1 MKCDVG
7 SRQLEQYLDGRLAA
21 GARDA
26 IEEHLVRCAAC
37 ARYVAEARRLR
48 SLLAT
53 LPPREVGADFEMR
66 LASRLAQAPRASL
79 IAAWWQRLRFYG
91 AWRLMPTMAAAGAVV
106 AGLLLATFLPRQPA
120 APPSPSPAAL
130 APLREFVEGHQT
142 LAAQSEIVERVVH
155 LPGLDALETSL
166 NVTSGLHL
174 TD

>member
-7 SRQLEQYLDGRLAA
+7 SRQLEQYLDGRLGA
-21 GARDA
+21 GARHA
-26 IEEHLVRCAAC
+26 IEEHLGRCKAC
-37 ARYVAEARRLR
+37 TRYVAEARRLR

-53 LPPREVGADFEMR
+53 LPPREVGPDFEAR
-66 LASRLAQAPRASL
+66 LASRLAQAPRASRVT
-79 IAAWWQRLRFYG
+79 AWWQRLRFH
-91 AWRLMPTMAAAGAVV
+91 ASWRLMPAMAAAGAVA
-106 AGLLLATFLPRQPA
+106 AGALLATFLPGRP
-120 APPSPSPAAL
+120 APPAGPPPPL
-130 APLREFVEGHQT
+130 APLREFVHGHQT